1 MTGYI
6 HVKEAAKL
14 WNIGERQVSHLCKIG
29 KVNGAVKQGRTWMI
43 PVDAEKPTDNR
54 VVSGEYKN
62 WRRKNKVERQDVS
75 LLFGIMSIKRW
86 RE

>member
-29 KVNGAVKQGRTWMI
+29 KVNGALKQGRSWMI
-43 PVDAEKPTDNR
+43 PVDAEKPADQRIKT
-54 VVSGEYKN
+54 GAYT
-62 WRRKNKVERQDVS
+62 ERQNRKASPSRWHIRLPSGVLK
-75 LLFGIMSIKRW
+75 LLLHR
-86 RE
+86 